1 MRHAISVCIA
11 LSAMLT
17 GCAASIK
24 ASSPRSVVIDSWSM
38 KAAQEAANTEC
49 AKHKRF
55 AKFIQEKPEFVF
67 TYHCVE

>member
-1 MRHAISVCIA
+1 
-11 LSAMLT
+11 
-17 GCAASIK
+17 
-24 ASSPRSVVIDSWSM
+24 M
-38 KAAQEAANTEC
+38 KAAQEAANIEC